1 MLDLVR
7 KKIKDSQDTN
17 NTEFNYNSNLTN
29 PKYPIYWLNEVDLNS
44 SFTKSNP
51 GLFNPETNIL
61 SPKFTL
67 KTLKSPRLSSQG
79 VGYKRFRNKKNLKIF
94 PQRSFSVYRSL
105 YSEKFSYQMLN
116 VLNTGELEEF
126 DAFNT
131 PIRQSG
137 EFSPKSMRSY
147 SFDGYIL
154 INTSNDNK
162 YNEMNGTH
170 IRKIRKSLSF
180 SADTRHTSTAT
191 ATSGNDA
198 YLSAILNEHSLYSL
212 NKISRIKSENFDH
225 SIDLEKNSSVY
236 LNAKSHLSF
245 LSDVRHS
252 EVFSDFRSLSELPI
266 QSSKEVENVEKK
278 SDLDPQ
284 ITSNKDLSMPKSTYE
299 HSIQS
304 DITTSKP
311 LSSDH
316 DSVDSGS
323 EYNLYDALS
332 MPIHEIKSTNKIGS
346 VINQPNLSTT
356 SMSYPNVDSSK
367 KSTKSSK
374 SSIFSFKMAFFKSK
388 KAYKTSSGKVHFDNS
403 SKFKIVDGNA
413 PITSQPNNGSF
424 KYLKN
429 ISKSS
434 FQASKYLPGSNTTPL
449 SSLNDIP
456 SSLKSV
462 NLSLKN
468 NQPTSCSSCSSIRNS
483 SSNIYQTCDKC
494 GNKPAYNHTPLSIS
508 KKTFPKLTP
517 KSPISRSN
525 RFSSRKRISRYASN
539 SSLDSISEESDSNSI
554 NPTRRSVDFI
564 DFIIKETAKERKK
577 SGMQLLSFSEFANLE
592 RSGSHLSKNIK
603 ESNDVFDPYS
613 ISRNIVFDLASTS
626 SNPHENF
633 PIEDIK
639 LKFVPIS
646 MFMKNYPT
654 EPTIETFLTTGVDF
668 KVYNST
674 IIFNRSIISLEKAQK
689 EYNLAPFSFPKL
701 LISDVYKKSVD
712 IQDEDGSRKNS
723 DISPIPSSSPKPT
736 NALFKGTM
744 KSYIP
749 KVNTLSTSST
759 ITSVPTNYK
768 VSLDSKP
775 KSSTD
780 IKLNEASISN
790 RKTLIE
796 NLSKIDKKLKTI
808 KLAHLNSLPPIDMDF
823 FNVENSVPLH
833 HKTTPV
839 TRNKNRI
846 KSVKSMDYLNQVKKT
861 NRKIKLTLMSKNTIR
876 ELRKENLMLP
886 PMSKSI
892 SSNKNSDSKSF
903 YEEHSRIKQ
912 AQQNLQ
918 STPARK
924 FSVKKETHPFPNSIP
939 STFVNPK
946 TVSVVT
952 NTKIPRKK
960 MYSRSLSQ
968 NSNILKEPI
977 KMLEAKKWKYQ
988 RNSYN
993 VPAVRNSLANNFKR
1007 SINPDS
1013 IITIKGSLNSNH
1025 KLFRT
1030 PSTII
1035 KEVDSQTYPP
1045 IGAST

>member
-1 MLDLVR
+1 MLH
-7 KKIKDSQDTN
+7 
-17 NTEFNYNSNLTN
+17 
-29 PKYPIYWLNEVDLNS
+29 
-44 SFTKSNP
+44 
-51 GLFNPETNIL
+51 
-61 SPKFTL
+61 
-67 KTLKSPRLSSQG
+67 
-79 VGYKRFRNKKNLKIF
+79 
-94 PQRSFSVYRSL
+94 
-105 YSEKFSYQMLN
+105 
-116 VLNTGELEEF
+116 VLNTGELEGF

-154 INTSNDNK
+154 INTSADNK
-162 YNEMNGTH
+162 YNEMNDTL

-180 SADTRHTSTAT
+180 SADTRYTSTAT
-191 ATSGNDA
+191 ATSEDDT
-198 YLSAILNEHSLYSL
+198 YLSTILNEHSLYSL
-212 NKISRIKSENFDH
+212 NKNSFIKSGNFDH
-225 SIDLEKNSSVY
+225 SIDLDKNSSIY
-236 LNAKSHLSF
+236 LNAKSRLSF
-245 LSDVRHS
+245 LSDIRHS
-252 EVFSDFRSLSELPI
+252 EVFSDLRSLTELPI
-266 QSSKEVENVEKK
+266 QSSKEARYTESKT
-278 SDLDPQ
+278 DLDPQ
-284 ITSNKDLSMPKSTYE
+284 ITSNNDLSMSKSTYDQ
-299 HSIQS
+299 SIQS
-304 DITTSKP
+304 DITTSKL

-332 MPIHEIKSTNKIGS
+332 MPIHETESINKSVS
-346 VINQPNLSTT
+346 VTNQPNLSTT
-356 SMSYPNVDSSK
+356 SMTDPNTDSSK

-388 KAYKTSSGKVHFDNS
+388 KAFKSSGIKIHSDNTS
-403 SKFKIVDGNA
+403 DFNIVDGNS
-413 PITSQPNNGSF
+413 PITSQPNHGSS
-424 KYLKN
+424 KYPKN
-429 ISKSS
+429 ISRPS
-434 FQASKYLPGSNTTPL
+434 FQSAKYLPGINKTPL

-462 NLSLKN
+462 NLSIN
-468 NQPTSCSSCSSIRNS
+468 NNRPTSCSNCSSIRNS

-494 GNKPAYNHTPLSIS
+494 GNKPGYNYTPLRSS
-508 KKTFPKLTP
+508 KTPFPKLTP
-517 KSPISRSN
+517 KSPVSRSS
-525 RFSSRKRISRYASN
+525 RFSSRKKLSRYASY
-539 SSLDSISEESDSNSI
+539 SSLDSISEESDPDSI
-554 NPTRRSVDFI
+554 IPTARPVNFI
-564 DFIIKETAKERKK
+564 EFIIKETAKERKN

-592 RSGSHLSKNIK
+592 RSGSMLSKNLK

-626 SNPHENF
+626 SNPHQNF
-633 PIEDIK
+633 PLEDIK

-646 MFMKNYPT
+646 LFMKNYPT

-701 LISDVYKKSVD
+701 LISEVYKKPGD
-712 IQDEDGSRKNS
+712 IIEKDGSRKS
-723 DISPIPSSSPKPT
+723 SCVSPIPSSSPKPT
-736 NALFKGTM
+736 NALFKGPM

-759 ITSVPTNYK
+759 ITSVPTNYIA
-768 VSLDSKP
+768 SLDSKP

-780 IKLNEASISN
+780 SKLHEASMSN

-808 KLAHLNSLPPIDMDF
+808 KLAHLNSLPP
-823 FNVENSVPLH
+823 VEMNFSNAGNAIPFH
-833 HKTTPV
+833 HKTTPNSH
-839 TRNKNRI
+839 NKNRI

-886 PMSKSI
+886 PMSKSV
-892 SSNKNSDSKSF
+892 STAKTSDSKSF

-918 STPARK
+918 STASRK
-924 FSVKKETHPFPNSIP
+924 FSVKKEAHPFPSSIP

-946 TVSVVT
+946 TVPVIT
-952 NTKIPRKK
+952 NTNIPRKK

-977 KMLEAKKWKYQ
+977 KMLETKKWKYQ

-993 VPAVRNSLANNFKR
+993 IPAVRNSLANNFKR

-1030 PSTII
+1030 PSTIM